1 MTSNRSHGIL
11 RMTFTQS
18 PWLLRSVIAAAVR
31 RSQDT
36 LRVQVLLGFAQLRD
50 LGFEVVEAA
59 VNGGY
64 NAVRLT
70 DENLEV
76 LRQMWRH
83 PHEASVSS
91 SVPDSG
97 PFWPSRYR

>member
-64 NAVRLT
+64 NAVRLMMRT
-70 DENLEV
+70 CRLFANP
-76 LRQMWRH
+76 RSA
-83 PHEASVSS
+83 HEASVLGRCR
-91 SVPDSG
+91 VRGFICPA
-97 PFWPSRYR
+97 